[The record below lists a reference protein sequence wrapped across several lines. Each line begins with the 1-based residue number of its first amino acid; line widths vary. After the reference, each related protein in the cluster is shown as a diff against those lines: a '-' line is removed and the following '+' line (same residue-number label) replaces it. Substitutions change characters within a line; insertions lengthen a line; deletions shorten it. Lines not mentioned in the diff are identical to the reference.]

1 MNEVEEEQ
9 LVVANSSKDLDRY
22 STSYRVEG
30 RLRRLSKIDPC
41 RYLVWAVVVVVVV
54 AHLDLELEN
63 VVYEIDRARNY

>member
-1 MNEVEEEQ
+1 MNEVDEEQ

-41 RYLVWAVVVVVVV
+41 RYLVWAVDVVVV